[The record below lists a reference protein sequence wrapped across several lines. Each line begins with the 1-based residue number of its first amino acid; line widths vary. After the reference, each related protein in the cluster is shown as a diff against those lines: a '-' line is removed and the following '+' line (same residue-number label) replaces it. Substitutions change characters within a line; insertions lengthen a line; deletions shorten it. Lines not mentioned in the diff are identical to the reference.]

1 MSARAHL
8 GRRVWAFPDGDLPVP
23 GDSEPHGHESLVLL
37 NPNRAAAE
45 VRLTVYFPGR
55 APERDLRVVVEAE
68 RVRCMRLDRPVGE
81 EGFRIPYGQYA
92 LLVESQVPIIA
103 QIGRMD
109 VQQANLAY
117 YTVMGF
123 PVEGENGT

>member
-55 APERDLRVVVEAE
+55 APEQREKQHAQEYPEPRAFHLV
-68 RVRCMRLDRPVGE
+68 LT
-81 EGFRIPYGQYA
+81 EGCNCPYF
-92 LLVESQVPIIA
+92 I
-103 QIGRMD
+103 
-109 VQQANLAY
+109 N
-117 YTVMGF
+117 
-123 PVEGENGT
+123 

>member
-55 APERDLRVVVEAE
+55 APSATCGWQWRRSGCGA
-68 RVRCMRLDRPVGE
+68 CGRPVGE

-92 LLVESQVPIIA
+92 LLIESQVPIIA

-123 PVEGENGT
+123 PVDGENGT